1 MQVLSDTD
9 HCFCVL
15 LNANGGAVF
24 PEENIEVDSYSCQ
37 GIDDDSDRS
46 KISKVWV
53 TSNLLAF

>member
-15 LNANGGAVF
+15 LNANGGAAF

-46 KISKVWV
+46 KISKV
-53 TSNLLAF
+53 